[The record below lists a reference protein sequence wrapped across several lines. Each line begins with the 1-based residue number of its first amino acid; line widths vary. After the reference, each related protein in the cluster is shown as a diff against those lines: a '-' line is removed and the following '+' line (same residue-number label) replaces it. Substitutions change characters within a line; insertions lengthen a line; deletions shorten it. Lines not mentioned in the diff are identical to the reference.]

1 MRFAILVT
9 LVSSVLIMFVGE
21 MAIAEIV
28 KTTDGRTIKLN
39 DDGTYIFLNKN
50 KTEKEYQAVDMNDL
64 NLNAESWIEK
74 QVKVVGFLKVFGT
87 RVDSGLI
94 GKTLSGTLNFKV
106 DLASIPKATK
116 RRLRLKCKNQCKVDL
131 TGKFMTDGSLDYKI
145 KVHDVIIR

>member
-39 DDGTYIFLNKN
+39 DDGTYIILNK
-50 KTEKEYQAVDMNDL
+50 KTEKEYQAADMDDL

-74 QVKVVGFLKVFGT
+74 QVKVSGFLKVFGT

-94 GKTLSGTLNFKV
+94 GKTLSGTINFRV

-145 KVHDVIIR
+145 NVHDVSIR

>member
-39 DDGTYIFLNKN
+39 DDGTYIILNK
-50 KTEKEYQAVDMNDL
+50 KTEKEYQAVDMDDL
-64 NLNAESWIEK
+64 NLNAENWIEK
-74 QVKVVGFLKVFGT
+74 QVKVNGFLKIFGT

-94 GKTLSGTLNFKV
+94 GKTLSGTINFRV
-106 DLASIPKATK
+106 DLVSIPKATK

-145 KVHDVIIR
+145 KVHDVSIR

>member
-9 LVSSVLIMFVGE
+9 LVVSVLIMFVGE
-21 MAIAEIV
+21 MAIAETV

-39 DDGTYIFLNKN
+39 DDGTYIILNK

-74 QVKVVGFLKVFGT
+74 QVKVVGFLKVYGT

-94 GKTLSGTLNFKV
+94 GKTLSGTINFKV
-106 DLASIPKATK
+106 DLVSIPKATK
-116 RRLRLKCKNQCKVDL
+116 RRLRMKCKNQCKVDL
-131 TGKFMTDGSLDYKI
+131 TGKFFTDGSLDYKI

>member
-1 MRFAILVT
+1 MKFAILVT
-9 LVSSVLIMFVGE
+9 IIFSVLIMFVGE
-21 MAIAEIV
+21 MAIAETV

-39 DDGTYIFLNKN
+39 DDGTYIILNK

-74 QVKVVGFLKVFGT
+74 QVKVNGFLKVFGT

-94 GKTLSGTLNFKV
+94 GKTLSGTINFRV

-116 RRLRLKCKNQCKVDL
+116 RRLRLKCKNQCKVDM
-131 TGKFMTDGSLDYKI
+131 TGKFITDGSLDYKI
-145 KVHDVIIR
+145 KVHDVTIR